1 MKHILR
7 FAVNNKSAFLLLVVL
22 LLLLLEPFMINS
34 SVPRVIIALSY
45 TAMLL
50 LGPYFLTANRKI
62 LWLSM
67 IVGIPAILSKIAI
80 GINVVSGYD
89 VYLDGLVVVF
99 TSIMT
104 CCSVYYTSTSLARPT
119 EAIAGSALA
128 YLLLGVC
135 FAEIFAFINMVYPGS
150 FTIGDTA
157 VQYISPREMLYFSL
171 VTLTTLGYGEFLPAT
186 PLARRMASIESVV
199 GVLYI
204 AVFLGRVISV
214 MRREEEEN
222 ESIERINKPRLR
234 KRYPNRVIYHPTARP
249 ELRHRKD

>member
-1 MKHILR
+1 MKLILR

-22 LLLLLEPFMINS
+22 LLLLLEPVMISCNA
-34 SVPRVIIALSY
+34 PRVIIALSY

-50 LGPYFLTANRKI
+50 LGPYFLTGNRKI
-62 LWLSM
+62 LWLSV
-67 IVGIPAILSKIAI
+67 IVGVPAILSKIAI

-89 VYLDGLVVVF
+89 VYLDGIVVVF
-99 TSIMT
+99 TSIMA
-104 CCSVYYTSTSLARPT
+104 CCSVYYTSTCMARPT

-135 FAEIFAFINMVYPGS
+135 FAEIYVFINLFCPGS
-150 FTIGDTA
+150 FTIGSAT
-157 VQYISPREMLYFSL
+157 VQSISPREMLYFSL

-186 PLARRMASIESVV
+186 PLARRIASIESVV

-214 MRREEEEN
+214 MRHEEEESEN
-222 ESIERINKPRLR
+222 IGRVNKPRLR
-234 KRYPNRVIYHPTARP
+234 KSYPRRSNLPSSARP
-249 ELRHRKD
+249 ELRHRKH